1 MPRQYP
7 VHPLPGVLALVV
19 RGDRVLLVQ
28 RGREPD
34 RGKWGFPG
42 GLIELGET
50 VAAAALRE
58 LREET
63 GLAAEAGGVIDVFDA
78 ITRDGDGRVRYHFVL
93 NVVVCRCAAGDA
105 VAADDAAAVGW
116 YDLAQ
121 LDDPALACSSNVGR
135 LARMVLNP
143 PSR

>member
-63 GLAAEAGGVIDVFDA
+63 GLAAEAGGVVDVFDA

-105 VAADDAAAVGW
+105 VAADDAVAVGW
-116 YDLAQ
+116 YDLVQ

-135 LARMVLNP
+135 LARMALKP

>member
-7 VHPLPGVLALVV
+7 THPLPGVLALVV
-19 RGDRVLLVQ
+19 RDGRVLMVQ
-28 RGREPD
+28 RAREPD

-63 GLAAEAGGVIDVFDA
+63 GLSAEAGGIIDVFDV
-78 ITRDGDGRVRYHFVL
+78 ITPDEDGRVRYHFVL
-93 NVVVCRCAAGDA
+93 NVVVCHWLAGEA
-105 VAADDAAAVGW
+105 VAADDAEAVGW
-116 YDLAQ
+116 YSLADI
-121 LDDPALACSSNVGR
+121 DDPALPCSRNVGR
-135 LARMVLNP
+135 LARMVLAE
-143 PSR
+143 R

>member
-7 VHPLPGVLALVV
+7 GAPLPGVLALMV
-19 RGDRVLLVQ
+19 RDGRVLMVQ
-28 RGREPD
+28 RAREPD

-50 VAAAALRE
+50 VLAAARRE
-58 LREET
+58 LHEET
-63 GLAAEAGGVIDVFDA
+63 GISAEADRVIDVFDV

-93 NVVVCRCAAGDA
+93 NVVVCRWLAGDA

-116 YDLAQ
+116 YNLDEI
-121 LDDPALACSSNVGR
+121 DDPTLVCSSNVGR
-135 LARMVLNP
+135 LARMVL
-143 PSR
+143 SGGG